1 MGRHEMLRVMQPA
14 AGICADIN
22 IIFTFHDLDNI
33 IIVVA
38 TAAAAARSQQSAV
51 RSLLQ

>member
-1 MGRHEMLRVMQPA
+1 MLRVMQPA

-33 IIVVA
+33 IIVAA
-38 TAAAAARSQQSAV
+38 TTTARSQQSAV

>member
-38 TAAAAARSQQSAV
+38 TAAAARSQQSAV